1 VQVQFVQALGS
12 HGQRR
17 CCAGLLEAELVQE
30 QEPEWSP
37 AGGLGLPSPSSAVAP
52 GTPTPGRFGASQR
65 QSARTRL
72 HSAHLD
78 MSLHA

>member
-1 VQVQFVQALGS
+1 MV
-12 HGQRR
+12 
-17 CCAGLLEAELVQE
+17 
-30 QEPEWSP
+30 
-37 AGGLGLPSPSSAVAP
+37 AGGRPGPAVAQLS
-52 GTPTPGRFGASQR
+52 GRARHAHSGRFGASQR